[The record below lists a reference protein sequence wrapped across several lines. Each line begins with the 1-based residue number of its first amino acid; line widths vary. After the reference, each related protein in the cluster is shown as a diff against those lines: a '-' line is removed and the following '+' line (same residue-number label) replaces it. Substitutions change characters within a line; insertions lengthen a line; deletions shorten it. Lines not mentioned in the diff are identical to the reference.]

1 MSRLR
6 QLFAA
11 VISFA
16 LLTVSAIAA
25 PSESLGTLVYAQ
37 GAHVGSATASVGSTV
52 FGGDRL
58 STDSSGMLQ
67 VRSGAARFLL
77 KPASN
82 AIFLQDPG
90 APAAILTRGTGV
102 FSTGNADAFA
112 LHALSAV
119 VKANTNAPT
128 VGQVTLISSNE
139 LLVQSVRGALACTVD
154 GETRVINEGEAYRVV
169 LDSSNAAAASQGP
182 AGSGSG
188 RPPHKAG
195 RNIAIYI
202 YIAAV
207 AIPTFFALHE
217 VLESPDRP

>member
-16 LLTVSAIAA
+16 LLTMPVIAA
-25 PSESLGTLVYAQ
+25 TSESLGTLVYAQ

-58 STDSSGMLQ
+58 STDSSGTLQ
-67 VRSGAARFLL
+67 VRAGAARFLL

-102 FSTGNADAFA
+102 FSTGNAQAFA

-128 VGQVTLISSNE
+128 VGQVTLVGANE
-139 LLVQSVRGALACTVD
+139 LLVQSVRGALACIVD
-154 GETRVINEGEAYRVV
+154 GETRVVNEGEAYRVV
-169 LDSSNAAAASQGP
+169 LDSSNAASSQGP

-188 RPPHKAG
+188 HTPRKAG
-195 RNIAIYI
+195 RSVAIYI

-207 AIPTFFALHE
+207 AIPTFIALHE
-217 VLESPDRP
+217 ALESPDRP